1 MKIEE
6 LKKTKDLDVEWKVV
20 IPAPEINVELDKKY
34 LEIQKDLKIP
44 GFRQGKVPLN
54 IIKDRY
60 SKNVLP
66 EVTDK
71 VINENLTKA
80 ILEKKLKPAIQP
92 KVDIDKYEEGG
103 DMSLNVSF
111 QLMPAIGLSLIH
123 I

>member
-71 VINENLTKA
+71 AVSYTHLTLPT
-80 ILEKKLKPAIQP
+80 IYS
-92 KVDIDKYEEGG
+92 V
-103 DMSLNVSF
+103 
-111 QLMPAIGLSLIH
+111 
-123 I
+123 